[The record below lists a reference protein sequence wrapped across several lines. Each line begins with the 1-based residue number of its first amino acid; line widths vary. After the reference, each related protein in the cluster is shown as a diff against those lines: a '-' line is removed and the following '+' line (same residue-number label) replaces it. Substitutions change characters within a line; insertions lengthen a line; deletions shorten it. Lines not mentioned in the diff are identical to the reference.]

1 METIVPEPSE
11 PVREAIV
18 AALAEQSQPGDGW
31 VAAALRE
38 GSDTGED
45 D

>member
-18 AALAEQSQPGDGW
+18 AVLTEQSPPGDGW
-31 VAAALRE
+31 AAAALHE
-38 GSDTGED
+38 GTDTDED